1 MRMMSGRTL
10 LLHRVDRESH
20 RWIHRLRRVMGERSH
35 DIVSSYFF
43 SRVTI
48 TNRALA
54 RGREGAGA
62 HVHILAASWRLNDGL
77 MYKST
82 TNRRSQN

>member
-1 MRMMSGRTL
+1 
-10 LLHRVDRESH
+10 
-20 RWIHRLRRVMGERSH
+20 MGERSH
-35 DIVSSYFF
+35 DLSLHTFF

-62 HVHILAASWRLNDGL
+62 HVHILATSWRLYDGL